1 MEIALIVAVARNHV
15 IGVAGGL
22 PWRIPADMAWFRAR
36 TLGHHVVMG
45 RKTWAS
51 IGRPLAGRTNLV
63 LSRDPELVAPGAVVV
78 SSLELAIAIAERA
91 GERELFVIGGDA
103 LYREALPRADRIYLT
118 EVDAA
123 PEGDAFFPEL
133 DRGQW
138 RERSREAHAGG
149 DGPAFCFVVLERS
162 QAGAVAP

>member
-1 MEIALIVAVARNHV
+1 MEIALIVAVARNQV
-15 IGVAGGL
+15 IGVDGGL
-22 PWRIPADMAWFRAR
+22 PWRIPADMKWFRAR

-63 LSRDPELVAPGAVVV
+63 VSRNPELVTPGAQVV
-78 SSLELAIAIAERA
+78 SSLDLAIAIAERA
-91 GERELFVIGGDA
+91 GEDELFVIGGQA
-103 LYREALPRADRIYLT
+103 LYRESLPRADRVYLT
-118 EVDAA
+118 EVDAS
-123 PEGDAFFPEL
+123 PDGDAFFPEL

-138 RERSREAHAGG
+138 RERSREAHAGA

-162 QAGAVAP
+162 RADQRAP